1 MTIEELQK
9 LNLKLVKSRTY
20 FRKGKKRVSFTFCNE
35 YSCYGYRVTFRN
47 NDEEIWPVI
56 KRIPILERE
65 FFD

>member
-1 MTIEELQK
+1 MTLEELQK

-20 FRKGKKRVSFTFCNE
+20 
-35 YSCYGYRVTFRN
+35 FRN